1 MKVTALFMLVITSWL
16 VITAHSHVGL
26 RAGLVS
32 LAARGCVAVN
42 QDVESAVVIYPRR
55 QPEHDPGTGRP
66 SSSGR
71 NLAAEGLVAR
81 PGSVAAAARESP
93 AGGG

>member
-1 MKVTALFMLVITSWL
+1 VKVTALFMLVITSWL
-16 VITAHSHVGL
+16 VITAHSHLGL

-55 QPEHDPGTGRP
+55 QPEHDPGT
-66 SSSGR
+66 
-71 NLAAEGLVAR
+71 VAR
-81 PGSVAAAARESP
+81 PPQEGTSRPKGRSTTGKRSGGGGESP